1 MKDKNQ
7 MGFSLIELLLVVVIV
22 GVIAVI
28 AVPLLTKGIAAAENG
43 STNATLKIMLQAQA
57 LHFVQKNRYA
67 RLDEVNAIQ
76 NGTLGSITGD
86 KLIRGKFEYEMVP
99 LNPTDEELKSTFRIK
114 ATRAIGNLS
123 LPYVMEIT
131 PQGYASQIFP

>member
-22 GVIAVI
+22 GVIASI
-28 AVPLLTKGIAAAENG
+28 AVPLLTKGIMAAENG
-43 STNATLKIMLQAQA
+43 STNATLKIMLQAQS

-67 RLDEVNAIQ
+67 RLDEVNNIQ
-76 NGTLGSITGD
+76 NGNLGSVTGG
-86 KLIRGKFEYEMVP
+86 KLYRGKFEYEMVP
-99 LNPTDEELKSTFRIK
+99 TTPTDDELKSDFRIR
-114 ATRAIGNLS
+114 ATRVVGDTA

-131 PQGYASQIFP
+131 SEGYASQIFP